1 MTSTHKI
8 APLPPQQN
16 RQAMPNLDL
25 SRSLGGRIALVTG
38 AGSGMGRA
46 TAKILA
52 HEGARVAVT
61 DINEEAA
68 QKVAEDIRASGGDAR
83 AWRLDVSDPKSIG
96 EVVPDMAAK
105 LGGLDILINNAGMS
119 IRRKLD
125 EETTT
130 PRGTRRSPSCSPAR
144 SG

>member
-1 MTSTHKI
+1 
-8 APLPPQQN
+8 
-16 RQAMPNLDL
+16 MPNLDL

-96 EVVPDMAAK
+96 EVVPDVAAK